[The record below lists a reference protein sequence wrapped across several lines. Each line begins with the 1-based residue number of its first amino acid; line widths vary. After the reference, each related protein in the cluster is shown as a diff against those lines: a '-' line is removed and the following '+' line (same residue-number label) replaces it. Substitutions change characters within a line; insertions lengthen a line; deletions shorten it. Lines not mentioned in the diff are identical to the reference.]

1 MKLPAAQIERFLAA
15 PDARYR
21 AVLVYG
27 PDSGLVRERADR
39 MAAAIVPD
47 RNDPFRVADLAAETL
62 VGDPARLY
70 DEAQALSLMPGRRV
84 VRVREAGDPVGA
96 LFDRFLKEPPPGDT
110 LIVVEG
116 GDLPARSS
124 LRRAFEAARG
134 GAALACYADGPQELA
149 ALVRAVMGERRIIVS
164 ADAMDHLVA
173 NLGGDRLLS
182 RHELDKLALY
192 VGDGGKL
199 GIDEAAAMVGDS
211 AAVTVEDAVYA
222 AAEGDVPGLERA
234 LGRAFG
240 DGETAVSLIRAA
252 QRHFQRLHLAGA
264 RIEAGTSAADAV
276 ERLRPPVFFK
286 RRERF
291 QGQLRRWP
299 ARRAV
304 AALEALL
311 EAERNAKRTGLPPET
326 VCRDALLRL
335 AAAGRR
341 SASRA

>member
-252 QRHFQRLHLAGA
+252 QRHFQRLHLAG
-264 RIEAGTSAADAV
+264 